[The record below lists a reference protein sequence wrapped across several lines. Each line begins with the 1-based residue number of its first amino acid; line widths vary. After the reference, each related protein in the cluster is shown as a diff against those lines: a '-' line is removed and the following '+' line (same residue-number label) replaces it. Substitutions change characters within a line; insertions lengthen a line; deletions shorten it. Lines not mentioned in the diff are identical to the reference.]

1 MKTISGVVVR
11 IILIIKITFF
21 FILVIWKIIKGVLLV
36 LQTRI
41 IVKIIVRLS
50 RERISNSRNI
60 RWWLVGCLD
69 EIYEKNHI
77 YGMKELTSK
86 VYIGSLN
93 GNNPK
98 DYELSED
105 DIKKIRY
112 YINEYYRVY

>member
-11 IILIIKITFF
+11 IILIIMITFF

-98 DYELSED
+98 D
-105 DIKKIRY
+105 
-112 YINEYYRVY
+112 

>member
-1 MKTISGVVVR
+1 VKTISGVVVR
-11 IILIIKITFF
+11 IILIIMITFF

-77 YGMKELTSK
+77 YGMKA
-86 VYIGSLN
+86 Y
-93 GNNPK
+93 
-98 DYELSED
+98 
-105 DIKKIRY
+105 
-112 YINEYYRVY
+112 